1 MHQYRDLPVTVM
13 GLGRFG
19 GGVAAARFLAA
30 NGAKV
35 TVTDL
40 RSENELQDSLQQ
52 LADVSIV
59 SYALG
64 SHPDHVFANCR
75 MLVVNPAVQFDHRL
89 VVQARQRGVD
99 VTTEIDLFVRH
110 NPAPVIAVSGSNGKS
125 TTTVLIHH
133 LLTHAGSVC
142 AVGNDLRRAGDVS
155 PLIPR
160 RMHHQGIDIPRSP
173 EGRIRRQGS
182 PKVWLGGNIGVS
194 LLPNLPEIQADDLVV
209 LEVSSFQL
217 ELLRQNRFR
226 PQIAV
231 LTNFSPNHLDWHGT
245 LDAYRRAKQGLF
257 DSQQPDDVAIV
268 PQEMDT
274 DSDNLTTETSWRT
287 RCHRFTFGSHDD
299 GSDGVFISDG
309 ELILRSA
316 RGAFEESVRLTVPSQ
331 LPGLHNRWNIAA
343 AACAAWQAGA
353 DPLRFEHALRSF
365 VPLPHRLQKVAE
377 AGGRQFWNDS
387 IATTPES
394 AMMALRVFS
403 GNVVLLA
410 GGYDKGQDLSAFA
423 KEIVARTRGVIL
435 MGQMADTLRSLVTS
449 GDLRSS
455 FAAEIADDFRDA
467 FARAVAL
474 SREGDIVLLSPGC
487 ASYGWFK
494 DYRERGDLFTS
505 MARSWKTM

>member
-40 RSENELQDSLQQ
+40 RSENELPDSLEQ
-52 LADVSIV
+52 LSDVSIA
-59 SYALG
+59 SYELG

-75 MLVVNPAVQFDHRL
+75 MLVVNPAVRSDHPL

-99 VTTEIDLFVRH
+99 VTTEIDLFLRH

-125 TTTVLIHH
+125 TTTALIHH
-133 LLTHAGSVC
+133 LLTHAGMSEP
-142 AVGNDLRRAGDVS
+142 GSEFS
-155 PLIPR
+155 P
-160 RMHHQGIDIPRSP
+160 
-173 EGRIRRQGS
+173 IRLQGS

-299 GSDGVFISDG
+299 GSDGVFIDDG

-377 AGGRQFWNDS
+377 ASGRQFWNDS

-394 AMMALRVFS
+394 AIMALRVFS

-423 KEIVARTRGVIL
+423 KEIVARTRGVVL
-435 MGQMADTLRSLVTS
+435 MGQTADTLKSLVTS

-455 FAAEIADDFRDA
+455 FAAEIGDDFRDA